1 MQTIDIPIIDDVYSV
16 LEQQKYMLPYDK
28 GQALKE
34 LESVE
39 TAHRKWVNEIVDLS
53 DFPHCYFVNGLED
66 AIHHWKLTE
75 TRPWQKLEGEYD
87 YPDTIG
93 ESATV
98 CCDVLGQYMNQEL
111 GRSAIP
117 ADVKN
122 DRPLYL
128 SIPSHADGNFFSP
141 KPINAP
147 VILDCSFVG
156 STNIQ
161 TINVP
166 KNTEQ
171 VFFDFTRGFGK
182 VVQGIGLVY
191 TKQPHAS
198 LEKLKELENWNY
210 IGVKI
215 INSLISNFAVDEM
228 WNRHKD
234 QQFKICNDHN
244 IKPADCFYMATSRH
258 EDYKNHRLMRWNDTA
273 KICITSLFDKYNKRR

>member
-1 MQTIDIPIIDDVYSV
+1 MHTIDIPIIDEVYSV

-34 LESVE
+34 LQSVE
-39 TAHRKWVNEIVDLS
+39 SAHRKWVSEIIDLS

-75 TRPWQKLEGEYD
+75 TRPCQKLEGEYD

-93 ESATV
+93 EPATV
-98 CCDVLGQYMNQEL
+98 CCDVPGQYMNQEL

-117 ADVKN
+117 ADIKN

-128 SIPSHADGNFFSP
+128 SIPSQADGNFFNP
-141 KPINAP
+141 GNLNAP
-147 VILDCSFVG
+147 IILDCSYVG

-161 TINVP
+161 RINVL

-182 VVQGIGLVY
+182 VAQGIGLVY
-191 TKQPHAS
+191 TKQPHVS
-198 LEKLKELENWNY
+198 LERSKNWNDVG
-210 IGVKI
+210 IKI
-215 INSLISNFAVDEM
+215 LDAILSNFTVDHM
-228 WNRHKD
+228 WKKHK
-234 QQFKICNDHN
+234 QEQEQICKQHDL
-244 IKPADCFYMATSRH
+244 KPADCFYLATTRDPH
-258 EDYKNHRLMRWNDTA
+258 YKGYRLMRWNDTA
-273 KICITSLFDKYNKRR
+273 RICITSLFDKYTR

>member
-1 MQTIDIPIIDDVYSV
+1 MHTIDIPIIDDVYNV

-39 TAHRKWVNEIVDLS
+39 TAHRKWVSKIIDLS

-75 TRPWQKLEGEYD
+75 TRPCQKLEGEYD

-93 ESATV
+93 EPATV
-98 CCDVLGQYMNQEL
+98 CCDVPGQYMNQEL

-117 ADVKN
+117 ADIKN

-128 SIPSHADGNFFSP
+128 SIPSQADGNFFNP
-141 KPINAP
+141 GNLDAPI
-147 VILDCSFVG
+147 ILDCSYVG

-161 TINVP
+161 KINVL

-171 VFFDFTRGFGK
+171 VFFDFTKGFGK
-182 VVQGIGLVY
+182 VVQGVGLVY
-191 TKQPHAS
+191 TKQPHAT
-198 LEKLKELENWNY
+198 LEKLKKLENWNY

-215 INSLISNFAVDEM
+215 IDLLISNFTVDEM
-228 WNRHKD
+228 WNKHKD
-234 QQFKICNDHN
+234 TQIKICNDYD
-244 IKPADCFYMATSRH
+244 IKPADCFYMATSRR
-258 EDYKNHRLMRWNDTA
+258 EDYKNYRLMRWNDTA
-273 KICITSLFDKYNKRR
+273 RICITSLFDKYIKKQ

>member
-1 MQTIDIPIIDDVYSV
+1 MHTINIPIIQDVYSV
-16 LEQQKYMLPYDK
+16 LEQQKNMLTYDK

-39 TAHRKWVNEIVDLS
+39 TAHRKWVSEIIDLS

-75 TRPWQKLEGEYD
+75 TRPWQRLCYGEYIAG
-87 YPDTIG
+87 TEG
-93 ESATV
+93 TV
-98 CCDVLGQYMNQEL
+98 CCDVPGQYMNQAT
-111 GRSAIP
+111 GRSAVPSVI
-117 ADVKN
+117 N
-122 DRPLYL
+122 ENNPLYL
-128 SIPSHADGNFFSP
+128 SIPSHADGNFFNP
-141 KPINAP
+141 KQINAP

-156 STNIQ
+156 STNVQ

-166 KNTEQ
+166 ENTEQ

-198 LEKLKELENWNY
+198 LKKLKELENWNY
-210 IGVKI
+210 TGVKI
-215 INSLISNFAVDEM
+215 IDLLISTFAVDEM
-228 WNRHKD
+228 WNKHKD
-234 QQFKICNDHN
+234 EQFKICKDHN

-258 EDYKNHRLMRWNDTA
+258 EDYKKHRLMRWNDTA
-273 KICITSLFDKYNKRR
+273 RICITSLFAKYKQQG

>member
-1 MQTIDIPIIDDVYSV
+1 MQTIKIPIIDDVYNV
-16 LEQQKYMLPYDK
+16 LEQQKYMLTYDK

-39 TAHRKWVNEIVDLS
+39 TAHRKWVSKIVDLS

-75 TRPWQKLEGEYD
+75 TRPCQKLEGEYD
-87 YPDTIG
+87 YPDNIG
-93 ESATV
+93 EPATV
-98 CCDVLGQYMNQEL
+98 CCDVPGQYMNQEL

-117 ADVKN
+117 ADIKN

-128 SIPSHADGNFFSP
+128 SIPSHADGNFFNP
-141 KPINAP
+141 GNLDAPI
-147 VILDCSFVG
+147 ILDCSYVG

-161 TINVP
+161 KINVL

-182 VVQGIGLVY
+182 VVQGVGLVY
-191 TKQPHAS
+191 TKQPHAT
-198 LEKLKELENWNY
+198 LEKLKKLENWNY

-215 INSLISNFAVDEM
+215 IDLLISNFAVDEM

-234 QQFKICNDHN
+234 EQFKICKDYN

-273 KICITSLFDKYNKRR
+273 RICITSLFAKYKKQS